1 MPYSKYQIGTTLR
14 KMDPAK
20 DPVFELSPDQIGLI
34 GDASKVILAVIASA
48 GLITLAAV
56 APNILSAV
64 GKLYKLK
71 GKKLSKR
78 EKEIK
83 AARAFYY
90 LKNSGL
96 IKFKTDKNEV
106 KLFLSSLGKKKLKQ
120 ISFQALQIIKPKKW
134 DGKWWQVAADIPT
147 KGYRQAADALRSKL
161 KQMGFFSL
169 QRTLWFYP
177 YDPRKQLE
185 VVLNHYNIGKFV
197 TVMEISRMDVQDEKI
212 LKNYFNLNRV
222 F

>member
-1 MPYSKYQIGTTLR
+1 
-14 KMDPAK
+14 MDPSK
-20 DPVFELSPDQIGLI
+20 DPIFELNSEQIKII
-34 GDASKVILAVIASA
+34 GDVSKVILVVIASA

-64 GKLYKLK
+64 GKLYKFK
-71 GKKLSKR
+71 GKKLTRR

-83 AARAFYY
+83 TARAFYY

-96 IKFKTDKNEV
+96 IKFKTTKNDV
-106 KLFLSSLGKKKLKQ
+106 KLFLSSLGKKKMEQ
-120 ISFQALQIIKPKKW
+120 ISFQALRVAKPKNW

-161 KQMGFFSL
+161 KQMGFFPL

-185 VVLNHYNIGKFV
+185 IVVNHYGIGKFV
-197 TVMEISRMDVQDEKI
+197 TIMEVSRMDIQDEKI
-212 LKNYFNLNRV
+212 LKNYFNLNRI